1 MSKNTDKRKMT
12 GKRALVTGACGFIG
26 SRVCEYLLEEGYE
39 VRGTDLETADS
50 TVLDDDAE
58 FVPADLTEYDELRDA
73 VRDIDV
79 IFHTASLFSYS
90 SLLGREVFE
99 EVNVAGTENLCEAA
113 VEEGVG
119 SMVHWSTCGVY
130 GAPRDDLVPADES
143 HPKSPESN
151 YDLSKWLQEKKAWE
165 YDGEGGFEV
174 KVIRPAAVYGPGSAY
189 GAAQVFLAIG
199 NGLLKVYP
207 LHCDYRFSIV
217 HVEDVV
223 RAAAHIEKNGE
234 AGEAYNVVD
243 EAEYTAS
250 RLIKEVAGMMGKH
263 VYGLPVGCETYKS
276 LVNLRPIVV
285 SVERVCD
292 AVGVESPLEAD
303 TLYYLKGN
311 YWMDNTKIKEAGF
324 EPKYPSFREGM
335 PETIRWYEEQGLI

>member
-1 MSKNTDKRKMT
+1 MT

-26 SRVCEYLLEEGYE
+26 SRVCEKLLEEGYE
-39 VRGTDLETADS
+39 VRGTDLENADS
-50 TVLDDDAE
+50 SGLGDGVE
-58 FVPADLTEYDELRDA
+58 FVPADLTEYDEIRAA
-73 VRDIDV
+73 VRDIDL

-90 SLLGREVFE
+90 SLLDREMFE

-113 VEEGVG
+113 VDEGVG

-143 HPKSPESN
+143 HPKDPESN

-165 YDGEGGFEV
+165 YHGKKGFEV
-174 KVIRPAAVYGPGSAY
+174 KVIRPASVYGPGSAY
-189 GAAQVFLAIG
+189 GSAQIFIAIG
-199 NGLLKVYP
+199 NGLLKIYP

-223 RAAAHIEKNGE
+223 RAAVHVEKNGE

-243 EAEYTAS
+243 EAEYTA
-250 RLIKEVAGMMGKH
+250 RRFIKEVAGMMGKR
-263 VYGLPVGCETYKS
+263 VYGLPIGCRTYRS
-276 LVNLRPIVV
+276 LVNLRPIVA

-292 AVGVESPLEAD
+292 AVGVEPPLEAD

-311 YWMDNTKIKEAGF
+311 YWMDNTKIKETGF

-335 PETIRWYEEQGLI
+335 PGTIRWYEEQGLI

>member
-1 MSKNTDKRKMT
+1 MT
-12 GKRALVTGACGFIG
+12 GKRALVTGACGFVG
-26 SRVCEYLLEEGYE
+26 SRVCERLVEEGYD
-39 VRGTDLETADS
+39 VRGTDLRTADTS
-50 TVLDDDAE
+50 ELGEEVE
-58 FVPADLTEYDELRDA
+58 FVPANLTEREEIREA

-79 IFHTASLFSYS
+79 VFHTASLFSYS
-90 SLLGREVFE
+90 TLVEREKFE
-99 EVNVAGTENLCEAA
+99 EINVEGTENLCEAA

-143 HPKSPESN
+143 HPKEPESN

-165 YDGEGGFEV
+165 YHDETGEGFEV

-189 GAAQVFLAIG
+189 GAGQVFTAIG
-199 NGLLKVYP
+199 NGLLRFYA

-223 RAAAHIEKNGE
+223 RAAVHVEKEGK

-243 EAEYTAS
+243 EAEYTAR

-276 LVNLRPIVV
+276 LVNLRPVV
-285 SVERVCD
+285 SSLERIYD
-292 AVGVESPLEAD
+292 AVGTEPPLEAD
-303 TLYYLKGN
+303 ALYYLKGN
-311 YWMDNTKIKEAGF
+311 YWMDNTKLKKTGF

-335 PETIRWYEEQGLI
+335 PETIGWYEENGLI

>member
-1 MSKNTDKRKMT
+1 MT
-12 GKRALVTGACGFIG
+12 GKRALVTGACGFVG
-26 SRVCEYLLEEGYE
+26 TRVCERLVEEGYD
-39 VRGTDLETADS
+39 VRGTDLRTADTS
-50 TVLDDDAE
+50 ELGDEVE
-58 FVPADLTEYDELRDA
+58 FVPANLTEREELREA

-90 SLLGREVFE
+90 TLVEREKFE
-99 EVNVAGTENLCEAA
+99 EINVEGTENLCEAA

-143 HPKSPESN
+143 HPKEPESN

-165 YDGEGGFEV
+165 YHDETGEGFEI

-189 GAAQVFLAIG
+189 GAGQVFTAIG
-199 NGLLKVYP
+199 NSLLRFYA

-223 RAAAHIEKNGE
+223 RAAVHVEKNGE

-243 EAEYTAS
+243 EAEYTAR

-276 LVNLRPIVV
+276 LVNLRPVV
-285 SVERVCD
+285 SSLERIYD
-292 AVGVESPLEAD
+292 AVGTEPPLEAD
-303 TLYYLKGN
+303 ALYYLKGN
-311 YWMDNTKIKEAGF
+311 YWMDNTKLKETGF